1 MLRCRQSGRMRDVTS
16 PSIDRRGF
24 LALAGY
30 GMVSLPAAD
39 MLAGPAGYRAP
50 EIAGLGAVA
59 PSPAESAKRS
69 VSPITKSEA
78 RFRPPAVPLAVRSP
92 YLNAWL
98 PGDTLPGTWP
108 MRWIGQETQL
118 AGIVRIDGQ
127 PWVWAGAPIAGSIE
141 LPNMHQENLEV
152 TPTRSV
158 FTLEAAGLRL
168 IAEFLSPVEPRNPR
182 LQSVPLSLVTV
193 AVAATDGRSHEVQL
207 YADIS
212 GAWASGV
219 TSDEIIWASTTTGL
233 ARTWAIELANPEV
246 FSEHGQMA
254 AWGSFL
260 WSTTRRGKT
269 LSFESGEDWTVRYQ
283 FARTGSLTSTVDP
296 NFRAIDEAPPV
307 FAYTHDLARV
317 TPDGTGVSFVLGH
330 VRNPAIS
337 YMGSGLQPAWAGYWR
352 HSWDAM
358 VDEFLVGAPAAR
370 IRAAALD
377 HRIITAATAAAGD
390 GYAQLCT
397 LATLQT
403 YGACE
408 LVAGPGRR
416 SWAFLK
422 EISSGSATSTVDIIT
437 AASPLWLYL
446 DPGYLAMLL
455 DPILSYAASPAW
467 QVPWAPHDLGYF
479 YPTAEGHASTAHSAS
494 GEQMPVQESAGLLA
508 LAEAYAQRADT
519 QTGTAFLAR
528 YSKLWSGWAEWLG
541 HQLPAPPRQ
550 LTADDFIG
558 SLDRSVN
565 LALLGIVGLGAAGKI
580 LARLGHLKG
589 ASSWTATAASLIKR
603 WRELSMDST
612 GDHLSL
618 TEGGKRSWGLAY
630 NAYLDRLIGTNLM
643 PEAITAT
650 EAVWY
655 EQKMERYG
663 LALESPVPHWA
674 RAAWEG
680 WIAAWLSDYPIGQ
693 KLIDALATYT
703 NETNDR
709 VPFSDTYWTTTGA
722 QVTVW
727 PVFDQARPVVGGLF
741 GRLALLEGEVAE
753 ERSLA

>member
-1 MLRCRQSGRMRDVTS
+1 M
-16 PSIDRRGF
+16 DRRGF

-30 GMVSLPAAD
+30 GMVGLPAAD
-39 MLAGPAGYRAP
+39 MLAGLASYRAP
-50 EIAGLGAVA
+50 EIAGLSAVA
-59 PSPAESAKRS
+59 PPPAEPAKRS
-69 VSPITKSEA
+69 ASPITKSDA

-127 PWVWAGAPIAGSIE
+127 PWVWAGAPSAGSIE
-141 LPNMHQENLEV
+141 LPNMNQESLRV

-158 FTLEAAGLRL
+158 FTVEAAGLRL
-168 IAEFLSPVEPRNPR
+168 SVEFLSPVEPRNPR
-182 LQSVPLSLVTV
+182 LQSVPLSLITVTV
-193 AVAATDGRSHEVQL
+193 AAADGRSHDVQL

-212 GAWASGV
+212 GAWASGI

-233 ARTWAIELANPEV
+233 ARTWTVELASPEV

-260 WSTTRRGKT
+260 WSTTPRGKA

-283 FARTGSLTSTVDP
+283 FARTGALTSTVDP

-307 FAYTHDLARV
+307 FAYAHDLARV
-317 TPDGTGVSFVLGH
+317 TPAGSEVSFVLGH

-337 YMGSGLQPAWAGYWR
+337 YMGSGLQPAWAGHWG

-358 VDEFLVGAPAAR
+358 VDEFFVGAPAAR

-377 HRIITAATAAAGD
+377 HKIITAATATAGD

-397 LATLQT
+397 LATPQT

-408 LVAGPGRR
+408 LVTGPDSR

-455 DPILSYAASPAW
+455 DPILSYAASPGW
-467 QVPWAPHDLGYF
+467 EVPWAPHDLGYF
-479 YPTAEGHASTAHSAS
+479 YPTAEGHATTTESAS
-494 GEQMPVQESAGLLA
+494 GEQMPVQESAGLLV
-508 LAEAYAQRADT
+508 LAEAYAQKADT
-519 QTGTAFLAR
+519 PSGTAFLAR
-528 YSKLWSGWAEWLG
+528 YSKLWHGWADWLG

-580 LARLGHLKG
+580 LARLGHRSG
-589 ASSWTATAASLIKR
+589 SSHWTATAASLINR
-603 WRELSMDST
+603 WQELSMDST
-612 GDHLSL
+612 REHLAL
-618 TEGGKRSWGLAY
+618 TEGGRRSWGLAY
-630 NAYLDRLIGTNLM
+630 NAYLDRLMGTNLM
-643 PEAITAT
+643 PETITAI
-650 EAVWY
+650 EAAWY
-655 EQKMERYG
+655 EKKMERYG

-680 WIAAWLSDYPIGQ
+680 WTAAWLSDYPIGRM
-693 KLIDALATYT
+693 LIDALAAYA
-703 NETNDR
+703 NETNNR
-709 VPFSDTYWTTTGA
+709 VPFGDTYWTTTGA

-727 PVFDQARPVVGGLF
+727 PVFDQARPVVGGVF
-741 GRLALLEGEVAE
+741 AQLALPDQGAAAV
-753 ERSLA
+753 RDPG